1 MKIRYIVDDDF
12 LDAVDDLTDAAQKI
26 LAVLPSAQI
35 VSLAT
40 ALSDL
45 QRKHRIV
52 QDQMD
57 DGFDTT
63 TSEGADENENS

>member
-1 MKIRYIVDDDF
+1 MKIRYLVDDDF
-12 LDAVDDLTDAAQKI
+12 LDAVDDLANAAQGI
-26 LAVLPSAQI
+26 LDTLPSAQI
-35 VSLAT
+35 VSLAA

-52 QDQMD
+52 QDKMD

-63 TSEGADENENS
+63 TEGDDQDADSR

>member
-1 MKIRYIVDDDF
+1 MKIRYLVDDKF
-12 LDAVDDLTDAAQKI
+12 LDSVDDLADAAQGI
-26 LAVLPSAQI
+26 LDALPSAQI
-35 VSLAT
+35 VSLAA

-63 TSEGADENENS
+63 TEGDDQDANS

>member
-1 MKIRYIVDDDF
+1 MQIRYIVDDDF
-12 LDAVDDLTDAAQKI
+12 LDAVDDLANAAQEI
-26 LAVLPSAQI
+26 VDVLPSARI
-35 VSLAT
+35 VSLAA

-52 QDQMD
+52 QDKMD

-63 TSEGADENENS
+63 TEGDDQDADS